1 MQHLLRN
8 KITYNTIAFI
18 SSYKLGFVASVKNA
32 NRKHFYIPTF
42 IFMIFGFA
50 PACGFAQF
58 GYQINLQEHDDKF
71 IRFGINAGV
80 NRSHYSITHHP
91 QFLSFDSVS
100 VIESVNSTGLNLAW
114 LVNVRLGGHLDLR
127 LYPAN
132 LVFTEKAFQ
141 YTLLKPDIV
150 YKEDSLTEKKIQGI
164 TLAFPL
170 QLKFTSDRIENFKV
184 YMMAGAKI
192 EYDLA
197 ANSGKKINDD
207 IISLKKLD
215 YGLEAGIGFHFYF
228 PVFVLSPEI
237 KIGYGLRNVHDRKAN
252 IKYSNT
258 IDEINSRTISF
269 SLTVE

>member
-1 MQHLLRN
+1 MEPVQKLSGSAWRRLAACYPKKTTKVLRIYHSLFLL
-8 KITYNTIAFI
+8 
-18 SSYKLGFVASVKNA
+18 
-32 NRKHFYIPTF
+32 
-42 IFMIFGFA
+42 FGFA
-50 PACGFAQF
+50 PLCSVAQF
-58 GYQINLQEHDDKF
+58 GYEINLQEHDEKF
-71 IRFGINAGV
+71 IHFGIYGGV

-91 QFLSFDSVS
+91 QFLSFDSVAT
-100 VIESVNSTGLNLAW
+100 IESVNSTGLNLAW
-114 LVNVRLGGHLDLR
+114 LVNMRLGNHLDLR

-141 YTLLKPDIV
+141 YKLLKPDLV

-164 TLAFPL
+164 TLQFPL
-170 QLKFTSDRIENFKV
+170 QIKFSSDRIDNFKV
-184 YMMAGAKI
+184 YMMAGAKL

-207 IISLKKLD
+207 IITLKKLD

-228 PVFVLSPEI
+228 PVFVLSPEL
-237 KIGYGLRNVHDRKAN
+237 KLGYGLRNVHDRKAN

-258 IDEINSRTISF
+258 IDEINSRTVTF